1 MKALNKD
8 SIKEIKNSFKR
19 YLSILLIVLLG
30 VGFFAGIKATS
41 PDMQQT
47 LNKYYEDNNV
57 FDLEIVST
65 LGLTDTDIEEI
76 KKIDG
81 VEQIEGSYSSDAI
94 VSIEEN
100 EYVTKLH
107 SIPSDINKIDI
118 VKGRLPESEN
128 ECVVEEKFIEG
139 TGKNIGDVI
148 ELNIEENEE
157 GESVLKN
164 NEMTI
169 VGTIKSPLYI
179 SNERGSS
186 KLGAGKINYYI
197 YVPKNAINS
206 EIYTELYLTINSEKL
221 SSFSSKYDDEIEIL
235 KDNIEK
241 IADERKEARYNE
253 LKDEANA
260 EVDKAQKELDDK
272 KAEVEKQLNDAQ
284 VELDNAKKELED
296 GKNKIS
302 ESEEQIR
309 INQQKANNEF
319 ASAEKQIADAKA
331 QIESKENEL
340 ENAKAQLSSKE
351 SEAETGIAS
360 IEQGINQ
367 IDESI
372 ATLEKQKEQ
381 LEQMGQDTTQIQNAI
396 NEANNK
402 KSELNNQKTSIEQQ
416 LNDAR
421 AQIELGNQ
429 QIDNAKEQIA
439 SQENTLKSEKNKA
452 NREIANAKNEIEKA
466 KQELIDGENEI
477 KEGESQLETKKQEAQ
492 QELDDAQNKIDDA
505 KDKVN
510 DIKKPDWYILDRDSN
525 TGYISYS
532 QDTERIANIG
542 KVFPVVFFVV
552 AALISLTSMTRMVEE
567 QRTQIGTLKAL
578 GYNKLQIASK
588 YILYALSAT
597 VIGSILGMFVGFYT
611 IPVVIFNMY
620 RMMYD
625 VPEFIQE
632 FNSVYA
638 IGGLVIALL
647 CTVGAT
653 IYSCTRELRSTPSV
667 LMRPKAPKVGKK
679 VLLERINFIWSRLK
693 FTQKVTV
700 RNIFRYK
707 KRFLMTIIGIAG
719 CTALIVAGFGL
730 RGSVGRL
737 IPLQYG
743 EIFKYDL
750 SISFNDDTSREDIDE
765 SFKNIENLEEIEKAI
780 KINLQYIDILD
791 KNNKNDIQLIIPEN
805 VNEFN
810 NYVMLQNEKTK
821 DNYILNDEGVII
833 TQKLSELLDI
843 NIGDTIKIE
852 NSNDVVA
859 DVKVVGITR
868 NYLMHYMYMSPE
880 FYNKIYGENVKY
892 NTIYT
897 IDKSL
902 SREQEDIL
910 GKKILENSNVSNIS
924 FISVTKGLFDDVM
937 KNMIFVVFILII
949 SAGLLAFVVLYNL
962 SNVNISERIRELATI
977 KVLGFYNKEVYK
989 YVGRETTI
997 LTIIGIVVGL
1007 VAGYFLNSFIIKT
1020 CELDI
1025 LMFDPTIEFTSY
1037 LYSVLLTVIFTII
1050 VNITTYFALKKINM
1064 VESLKS
1070 IE

>member
-1 MKALNKD
+1 MRALNKD
-8 SIKEIKNSFKR
+8 NIKEIKNSFKR
-19 YLSILLIVLLG
+19 FVSILVIVLLG

-41 PDMQQT
+41 PDMQET

-57 FDLEIVST
+57 FDVEVIST
-65 LGLTDTDIEEI
+65 LGLTNSDIEEI
-76 KKIDG
+76 RKIDG
-81 VEQIEGSYSSDAI
+81 VEEVEGAYSTDAI
-94 VSIEEN
+94 VSIGEN
-100 EYVTKLH
+100 EYVAKLH
-107 SIPSDINKIDI
+107 TLPENINKIDI
-118 VKGRLPESEN
+118 VQGRLPQSEN
-128 ECVVEEKFIEG
+128 ECVVEERFIEG
-139 TGKNIGDVI
+139 TGKNIGDTI
-148 ELNIEENEE
+148 EFNIEDNEE
-157 GESVLKN
+157 GENVLNINK
-164 NEMTI
+164 MII

-186 KLGAGKINYYI
+186 QLGAGKINYYV
-197 YVPKNAINS
+197 YLPKEVINS
-206 EIYTELYLTINSEKL
+206 DIYTELYICINSENL
-221 SSFSSKYDDEIEIL
+221 SSFSNKYDDKIEVL
-235 KDNIEK
+235 KNNIEE
-241 IADERKEARYNE
+241 IADVRKEARYNE

-272 KAEVEKQLNDAQ
+272 KAEAQ
-284 VELDNAKKELED
+284 QQIDEAQAEIDNAKNELED
-296 GKNKIS
+296 ARNKIS
-302 ESEEQIR
+302 DSESELKTSR
-309 INQQKANNEF
+309 QKANNEF
-319 ASAEKQIADAKA
+319 ASAENKIAEAKSE
-331 QIESKENEL
+331 IESKEKAL
-340 ENAKAQLSSKE
+340 ENAKAELSNKT
-351 SEAETGIAS
+351 SEAEAGIAS
-360 IEQGINQ
+360 IEEGISQ
-367 IDESI
+367 IDENI
-372 ATLEKQKEQ
+372 VMLEQQKEQ
-381 LEQMGQDTTQIQNAI
+381 LEAMGQDTTQIQNAI
-396 NEANNK
+396 QEANNK
-402 KSELNNQKTSIEQQ
+402 KIELQNQKTSIQNQLDDAKAQIESGEKQ
-416 LNDAR
+416 LNDAK
-421 AQIELGNQ
+421 Q
-429 QIDNAKEQIA
+429 QLEE
-439 SQENTLKSEKNKA
+439 QENTLNSEKNSTY
-452 NREIANAKNEIEKA
+452 RQLANAQSEIDKA
-466 KQELIDGENEI
+466 KQELVDGENEI
-477 KEGESQLETKKQEAQ
+477 KEGESELETKKQEAQ
-492 QELDDAQNKIDDA
+492 QEIDEAQAKIDDA
-505 KDKVN
+505 RDKVN
-510 DIKKPDWYILDRDSN
+510 EIKKPDWYILDRDSN
-525 TGYISYS
+525 TGYVSYS

-910 GKKILENSNVSNIS
+910 GKKILEDSNVSNIS

>member
-1 MKALNKD
+1 
-8 SIKEIKNSFKR
+8 
-19 YLSILLIVLLG
+19 
-30 VGFFAGIKATS
+30 
-41 PDMQQT
+41 
-47 LNKYYEDNNV
+47 
-57 FDLEIVST
+57 
-65 LGLTDTDIEEI
+65 
-76 KKIDG
+76 
-81 VEQIEGSYSSDAI
+81 
-94 VSIEEN
+94 
-100 EYVTKLH
+100 
-107 SIPSDINKIDI
+107 
-118 VKGRLPESEN
+118 
-128 ECVVEEKFIEG
+128 
-139 TGKNIGDVI
+139 
-148 ELNIEENEE
+148 
-157 GESVLKN
+157 
-164 NEMTI
+164 
-169 VGTIKSPLYI
+169 
-179 SNERGSS
+179 
-186 KLGAGKINYYI
+186 
-197 YVPKNAINS
+197 
-206 EIYTELYLTINSEKL
+206 
-221 SSFSSKYDDEIEIL
+221 
-235 KDNIEK
+235 
-241 IADERKEARYNE
+241 
-253 LKDEANA
+253 
-260 EVDKAQKELDDK
+260 
-272 KAEVEKQLNDAQ
+272 
-284 VELDNAKKELED
+284 
-296 GKNKIS
+296 
-302 ESEEQIR
+302 
-309 INQQKANNEF
+309 
-319 ASAEKQIADAKA
+319 
-331 QIESKENEL
+331 
-340 ENAKAQLSSKE
+340 
-351 SEAETGIAS
+351 
-360 IEQGINQ
+360 
-367 IDESI
+367 
-372 ATLEKQKEQ
+372 
-381 LEQMGQDTTQIQNAI
+381 
-396 NEANNK
+396 
-402 KSELNNQKTSIEQQ
+402 
-416 LNDAR
+416 
-421 AQIELGNQ
+421 
-429 QIDNAKEQIA
+429 
-439 SQENTLKSEKNKA
+439 
-452 NREIANAKNEIEKA
+452 
-466 KQELIDGENEI
+466 
-477 KEGESQLETKKQEAQ
+477 
-492 QELDDAQNKIDDA
+492 
-505 KDKVN
+505 
-510 DIKKPDWYILDRDSN
+510 
-525 TGYISYS
+525 
-532 QDTERIANIG
+532 
-542 KVFPVVFFVV
+542 
-552 AALISLTSMTRMVEE
+552 MVEE

-910 GKKILENSNVSNIS
+910 GKKILEDSNVSNIS
-924 FISVTKGLFDDVM
+924 FISITKGLFDDVM

>member
-1 MKALNKD
+1 MH
-8 SIKEIKNSFKR
+8 I
-19 YLSILLIVLLG
+19 
-30 VGFFAGIKATS
+30 
-41 PDMQQT
+41 
-47 LNKYYEDNNV
+47 
-57 FDLEIVST
+57 
-65 LGLTDTDIEEI
+65 
-76 KKIDG
+76 
-81 VEQIEGSYSSDAI
+81 
-94 VSIEEN
+94 
-100 EYVTKLH
+100 
-107 SIPSDINKIDI
+107 IPSDINKIDI
-118 VKGRLPESEN
+118 VEGRLPESEN

-319 ASAEKQIADAKA
+319 ASAEKQIADANA

-351 SEAETGIAS
+351 AEAETGIAS

-372 ATLEKQKEQ
+372 ATLEEQKEQ

>member
-1 MKALNKD
+1 MRALNKD
-8 SIKEIKNSFKR
+8 NIKEIKNSFKR
-19 YLSILLIVLLG
+19 FVSILVIVLLG

-41 PDMQQT
+41 PDMQET

-57 FDLEIVST
+57 FDVEVIST
-65 LGLTDTDIEEI
+65 LGLTNSDIEEI
-76 KKIDG
+76 RKIDG
-81 VEQIEGSYSSDAI
+81 VEEVEGAYSTDAI
-94 VSIEEN
+94 VSIGEN
-100 EYVTKLH
+100 EYVAKLH
-107 SIPSDINKIDI
+107 TLPENINKIDI
-118 VKGRLPESEN
+118 VQGRLPQSEN
-128 ECVVEEKFIEG
+128 ECVVEERFIEG
-139 TGKNIGDVI
+139 TGKNIGDTI
-148 ELNIEENEE
+148 EFNIEDNEE
-157 GESVLKN
+157 GENVLNINK
-164 NEMTI
+164 MII

-186 KLGAGKINYYI
+186 QLGAGKINYYV
-197 YVPKNAINS
+197 YLPKEVINS
-206 EIYTELYLTINSEKL
+206 DIYTELYICINSENL
-221 SSFSSKYDDEIEIL
+221 SSFSNKYDDKIEVL
-235 KDNIEK
+235 KNNIEE
-241 IADERKEARYNE
+241 IADVRKEARYNE

-272 KAEVEKQLNDAQ
+272 KAEAQ
-284 VELDNAKKELED
+284 QQIDEAQAEIDNAKNELED
-296 GKNKIS
+296 ARNKIS
-302 ESEEQIR
+302 DSESELKTSR
-309 INQQKANNEF
+309 QKANNEF
-319 ASAEKQIADAKA
+319 ASAENKIAEAKSE
-331 QIESKENEL
+331 IESKEKAL
-340 ENAKAQLSSKE
+340 ENAKAELSNKT
-351 SEAETGIAS
+351 SEAEAGIAS
-360 IEQGINQ
+360 IEEGISQ
-367 IDESI
+367 IDENI
-372 ATLEKQKEQ
+372 VMLEQQKEQ
-381 LEQMGQDTTQIQNAI
+381 LEAMGQDTTQIQNAI
-396 NEANNK
+396 QEANNK
-402 KSELNNQKTSIEQQ
+402 KIELQNQKTSIQNQLDDAKAQIESGEKQ
-416 LNDAR
+416 LNDAK
-421 AQIELGNQ
+421 Q
-429 QIDNAKEQIA
+429 QLEE
-439 SQENTLKSEKNKA
+439 QENTLNSEKNSTY
-452 NREIANAKNEIEKA
+452 RQLANAQSEIDKA
-466 KQELIDGENEI
+466 KQELVDGENEI
-477 KEGESQLETKKQEAQ
+477 KEGESELETKKQEAQ
-492 QELDDAQNKIDDA
+492 QEIDEAQAKIDDA
-505 KDKVN
+505 RDKVN
-510 DIKKPDWYILDRDSN
+510 EIKKPDWYILDRDSN
-525 TGYISYS
+525 TGYVSYS